1 MYRSNQDHA
10 VTGGRV
16 VNSWKACFHRSF
28 SCCTSRPD
36 EQEQEQEQEQEKKE
50 QKKEQKKNLVLA

>member
-16 VNSWKACFHRSF
+16 VNSWKVCFHRSF

-36 EQEQEQEQEQEKKE
+36 EQEQEQEQEKKE